1 MLGYGPVRPAAEGH
15 QRASE
20 SRCRRLSTGR
30 PGGRDAQCPCM
41 GFRLH
46 PPALALQP
54 SDTTCSRRRQ
64 QPPTCSALLSPEARL
79 HRTPRGPRRIPPPP
93 SPTIPTPLHA
103 PPAAHRGPLP
113 ADVPR
118 LLPAGAAI
126 WAAPTPPA
134 TLAAP
139 GPPPGVGLPAGPR
152 GGPGPPHRESP
163 APSGGGAGGA
173 PGATGPCPQRGRRGN
188 AGTAGSTGAGGGAPG
203 GPSSPGAYR
212 GATPATRDNRPP
224 VSLPPTGPTR

>member
-1 MLGYGPVRPAAEGH
+1 MRSAHAWASGRIPLLSLCSPVTPHVPVDANNPLRAAPSYPQRPACTA
-15 QRASE
+15 
-20 SRCRRLSTGR
+20 
-30 PGGRDAQCPCM
+30 
-41 GFRLH
+41 
-46 PPALALQP
+46 
-54 SDTTCSRRRQ
+54 
-64 QPPTCSALLSPEARL
+64 
-79 HRTPRGPRRIPPPP
+79 PRGVPGVYRPPPP
-93 SPTIPTPLHA
+93 PLDPRPLHA
-103 PPAAHRGPLP
+103 PPAAHRGTLP

-212 GATPATRDNRPP
+212 GATPATGDNRPP
-224 VSLPPTGPTR
+224 VPLPPTGPTR